1 MMIIEPEPNFC
12 NNQASENLLSNVS
25 RAKPLTKTPKLSNS
39 FNMDV
44 FSKNCAGRI
53 EAEQFI
59 KQGFKK
65 TYSANISISM
75 PQILTVNTGKFKA
88 ALGIRSANSPLF
100 IEQYLSYPIEKTNV
114 LVNEYVPRENIVEL
128 GCLYSNAN
136 RFTIPLFLVTA
147 VSLFYQGYSH
157 LVFSGT
163 NKVLNILSKADINF
177 NHLCDA
183 NQSLL
188 KPSDDDWGSYYE
200 TQPKVALVA
209 LSDVI
214 KAINKQPRYQ
224 KLFDSLENKIAH
236 VCRKL
241 EANQW

>member
-1 MMIIEPEPNFC
+1 MLIKSETNSC
-12 NNQASENLLSNVS
+12 ANQVTVHLSTNVVTTQP
-25 RAKPLTKTPKLSNS
+25 ATKNTQVSKS

-44 FSKNCAGRI
+44 FSKNCAGRLA
-53 EAEQFI
+53 AEQFI

-65 TYSANISISM
+65 TYGANISISM
-75 PQILTVNTGKFKA
+75 PQVLTVKTGNFKA

-100 IEQYLSYPIEKTNV
+100 IEQYLPCPIEKTSALAN
-114 LVNEYVPRENIVEL
+114 ENIARERIVEI

-147 VSLFYQGYSH
+147 ISLFYQGYSH

-163 NKVLNILSKADINF
+163 HKVLNIISKAGIDF
-177 NHLCDA
+177 THLCNA
-183 NQSLL
+183 KQSLL
-188 KPSDDDWGSYYE
+188 SPSDDDWGSYYE

-209 LSDVI
+209 LSNVI

-224 KLFDSLENKIAH
+224 KLFDSLEIKIAH
-236 VCRKL
+236 VCNKL
-241 EANQW
+241 DENQW